1 MTEERDSSGY
11 SPERLKPSA
20 RLMRDAGIPLEV
32 GDLDET
38 ELSVAIGRL
47 AGLTERVRRGELEGA
62 TASTHRRLREHR
74 FRLEHRLG
82 ELLQQ
87 RQMNEIKDA
96 VEEKVADPAV
106 RQELSGLV
114 SEFAKQQQELT
125 ARLHERETAES
136 QELRRVEVQERR
148 WRMRKSMLEREPA
161 AVLIGGLLL
170 LILTGT
176 LIVGM
181 FTSTEIP
188 EILGNSFLLIL
199 GFFFG
204 QTTHRGGRSDQPG

>member
-1 MTEERDSSGY
+1 
-11 SPERLKPSA
+11 
-20 RLMRDAGIPLEV
+20 
-32 GDLDET
+32 
-38 ELSVAIGRL
+38 
-47 AGLTERVRRGELEGA
+47 
-62 TASTHRRLREHR
+62 
-74 FRLEHRLG
+74 
-82 ELLQQ
+82 
-87 RQMNEIKDA
+87 
-96 VEEKVADPAV
+96 
-106 RQELSGLV
+106 
-114 SEFAKQQQELT
+114 
-125 ARLHERETAES
+125 
-136 QELRRVEVQERR
+136 
-148 WRMRKSMLEREPA
+148 MRKSMLEREPA